1 MWPEVG
7 QGQSCGRSIARL
19 DSLMVEAV
27 GARVITSVINVT
39 GKLSVLII
47 RVTTR
52 KIAHLQPR
60 AFLARRMKDLTR
72 CVVVNH

>member
-1 MWPEVG
+1 
-7 QGQSCGRSIARL
+7 
-19 DSLMVEAV
+19 MVEAV